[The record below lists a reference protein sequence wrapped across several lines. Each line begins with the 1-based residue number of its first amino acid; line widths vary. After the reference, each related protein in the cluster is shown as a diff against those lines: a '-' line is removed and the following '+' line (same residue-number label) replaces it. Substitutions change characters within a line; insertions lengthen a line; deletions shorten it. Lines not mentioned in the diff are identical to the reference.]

1 MGLLEALLL
10 FCIRRLRWIPLLIV
24 PLRVGLH
31 ILPIRIDFCTTEV
44 NWRGLPA
51 PQDVNVCP
59 KLVHSSTSCGAFTWW
74 QHPRLRRRSGMLGLT
89 RSFWDW
95 RRCSFR
101 ALRGVPF
108 RATPL
113 HSATD
118 RGLGRVDGVWGPR
131 ELEVIH
137 VHPVRQWRYSTE
149 IVHASLLAEA
159 DNVRPQHLPH
169 ILKSC
174 PRTISKLSSCS
185 FQVRYRRLDDTLY
198 YNHGEIGRQ

>member
-1 MGLLEALLL
+1 MGFLEALLL

-24 PLRVGLH
+24 LLRVGLH

-59 KLVHSSTSCGAFTWW
+59 KLVHSSTSCVAFTLWRR
-74 QHPRLRRRSGMLGLT
+74 PNLRRRSGILGLT
-89 RSFWDW
+89 RSFW
-95 RRCSFR
+95 
-101 ALRGVPF
+101 
-108 RATPL
+108 
-113 HSATD
+113 HSTID
-118 RGLGRVDGVWGPR
+118 RGPCRVDGVRGPR

-137 VHPVRQWRYSTE
+137 VHPVRQWRYSTQ
-149 IVHASLLAEA
+149 IVNASLLAEA

-169 ILKSC
+169 IPKSC

>member
-10 FCIRRLRWIPLLIV
+10 FCIRRLRWIPLPIV

-31 ILPIRIDFCTTEV
+31 ILPIRIDFCTTDV

-59 KLVHSSTSCGAFTWW
+59 KLVYSCTSCGAFTRWRR
-74 QHPRLRRRSGMLGLT
+74 PRLRRGSGMCSFT

-108 RATPL
+108 RATPS

-118 RGLGRVDGVWGPR
+118 RGPDRVDGVWGPR

-137 VHPVRQWRYSTE
+137 VHLVRQWRYSTQ
-149 IVHASLLAEA
+149 IVNAFLLAEA

-169 ILKSC
+169 TPKSC
-174 PRTISKLSSCS
+174 LRTISKLSSCS

>member
-10 FCIRRLRWIPLLIV
+10 FCIRRLQWILLLIV
-24 PLRVGLH
+24 PLHVGLH
-31 ILPIRIDFCTTEV
+31 ILPIWIDFRTTEV

-51 PQDVNVCP
+51 PQDVKVCP
-59 KLVHSSTSCGAFTWW
+59 KLVHSSTSCGAFTLWRR
-74 QHPRLRRRSGMLGLT
+74 PRLRRGSGMCSLT

-118 RGLGRVDGVWGPR
+118 IGPGRVDGVWGPR

-137 VHPVRQWRYSTE
+137 VHLVRQWCYSTQ
-149 IVHASLLAEA
+149 IVNASLLAEA
-159 DNVRPQHLPH
+159 DNMRLQHLPH
-169 ILKSC
+169 TPKSC

>member
-10 FCIRRLRWIPLLIV
+10 FCIRRLRWTPLLIV
-24 PLRVGLH
+24 PHCLGLH
-31 ILPIRIDFCTTEV
+31 ILPIRIDFCMTEV

-51 PQDVNVCP
+51 PQDVNVCS
-59 KLVHSSTSCGAFTWW
+59 KLVLSSTNCVAFTLWRR
-74 QHPRLRRRSGMLGLT
+74 PSLRSRSGMLGLT

-95 RRCSFR
+95 HRCSFR
-101 ALRGVPF
+101 ALRGMPF

-118 RGLGRVDGVWGPR
+118 RGPGRVDGVRGPR

-137 VHPVRQWRYSTE
+137 VHPVRQWRYSTQ
-149 IVHASLLAEA
+149 IVNGSLLAEA
-159 DNVRPQHLPH
+159 DNVRLQHLPH
-169 ILKSC
+169 TPKSS